1 MDVDCDG
8 PSSARRRRER
18 RLRSWL
24 RHERMTVAAALAEA
38 LHHSAPK
45 VGAVPNNA
53 PWSQKTARASGEHPG
68 VLKEPE
74 VQLEAATVG
83 YVAAS
88 TPLLVVA
95 SLAGGDDVDATT
107 VSYFLS
113 VALAKKKEEEEKEKE
128 VKEKEAEEVKAREER
143 KAKLE
148 EKMLV
153 INRRVRDGAA
163 TPAEEAAWR
172 RWMGIAPGSSSS
184 TSGKRRKRKK
194 RRKKKTPR
202 ASSHPS
208 LRRAHRRQRQWY
220 VLARFAG
227 YDTPRAVFPS
237 IVNARGDSTGAVL
250 GQVIALAD
258 EARGDSTVAVAGQ
271 GVHARC
277 CCCVWC
283 LWSDSAE
290 NCGDSTG
297 AVPGQGVHARCCCG
311 VWCHLP
317 DSTENCGGPAVAV
330 LASGVQELWIFLEN
344 SSWNHFSIQHSLVR

>member
-1 MDVDCDG
+1 M
-8 PSSARRRRER
+8 
-18 RLRSWL
+18 
-24 RHERMTVAAALAEA
+24 
-38 LHHSAPK
+38 
-45 VGAVPNNA
+45 
-53 PWSQKTARASGEHPG
+53 
-68 VLKEPE
+68 
-74 VQLEAATVG
+74 QLEAATVG

-107 VSYFLS
+107 VSYLLS

-208 LRRAHRRQRQWY
+208 LRRAHRR
-220 VLARFAG
+220 
-227 YDTPRAVFPS
+227 
-237 IVNARGDSTGAVL
+237 
-250 GQVIALAD
+250 
-258 EARGDSTVAVAGQ
+258 
-271 GVHARC
+271 
-277 CCCVWC
+277 
-283 LWSDSAE
+283 
-290 NCGDSTG
+290 
-297 AVPGQGVHARCCCG
+297 
-311 VWCHLP
+311 
-317 DSTENCGGPAVAV
+317 
-330 LASGVQELWIFLEN
+330 
-344 SSWNHFSIQHSLVR
+344 